1 MLLSSTGEVPRR
13 MLCYGASGTS
23 SQVAYDLQY
32 QAGPGIEFIGYIDDV
47 RDPRRVVE
55 PEAAVF
61 SFEEALEIEDVGVVV
76 PIHDPAVRRE
86 LFARLSAHGVPIL
99 GSRGMPQFVHP
110 LAVIGEGSMVSST
123 TRLALSTR
131 LGAGVIGF
139 ADMMAHDVIV
149 GDFTTLAFG
158 SQVLGHVQIGS
169 DVFIGAGAII
179 TNGTIRRPL
188 VIGDGARIGA
198 GAVVTKDVAP
208 GQAVSGPSAQSPRRW
223 SEALA
228 PRTARA

>member
-110 LAVIGEGSMVSST
+110 LAVIGEGSLVSPT

-131 LGAGVIGF
+131 LG
-139 ADMMAHDVIV
+139 HDVIV

-208 GQAVSGPSAQSPRRW
+208 GQAVSGPSALSPRRW
-223 SEALA
+223 SEVLA